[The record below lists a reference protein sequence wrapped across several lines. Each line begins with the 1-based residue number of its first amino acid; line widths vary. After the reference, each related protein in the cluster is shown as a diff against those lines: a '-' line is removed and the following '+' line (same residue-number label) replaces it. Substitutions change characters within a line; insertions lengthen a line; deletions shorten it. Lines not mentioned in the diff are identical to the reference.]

1 MAERLAASGDTKDLS
16 ALTGK
21 SNDPAVAKAVAEQF
35 GAFLMQQMMQQSD
48 GGALP
53 MASGVGGSTVSAMFA
68 TEMGRVAMSGDKLG
82 LADMLL
88 RSMEKKAAP
97 AAAAAG
103 SSQPAAVGSAQ
114 AAVAAAPSS
123 TPNTAAP
130 AAPPRVVPFAS
141 PAAAPAAS
149 RGAVAAAP
157 MGHGFSLAPYWRW
170 NGMRPPPGSTPAAPN
185 AVPSAAASSSAT
197 PSSAASAA
205 PVAATIVAHAPAPA
219 PSPAPAAAAQASR
232 TVPVFQGLAEPS
244 QRDAPLPA
252 PGSVPWPQTAGSTA
266 APQTHGAAAAPTDAT
281 ASSFVNRLAP
291 SLRQAAAQLG
301 VSPRVLLAQAALET
315 GWGRSVVGNNVFG
328 VKAGSSWS
336 GAVVTASTH
345 EVSNGQNVARDATF
359 RAYPSLAAAAQDYV
373 ALIADSGRYQHALG
387 AGDDVA
393 AYARGLA
400 AGGYATDGSY
410 AAKLQ
415 AVAASPAMTT
425 ALAALAAPASS
436 VQLASAQE

>member
-1 MAERLAASGDTKDLS
+1 M
-16 ALTGK
+16 
-21 SNDPAVAKAVAEQF
+21 
-35 GAFLMQQMMQQSD
+35 
-48 GGALP
+48 
-53 MASGVGGSTVSAMFA
+53 
-68 TEMGRVAMSGDKLG
+68 
-82 LADMLL
+82 
-88 RSMEKKAAP
+88 
-97 AAAAAG
+97 
-103 SSQPAAVGSAQ
+103 
-114 AAVAAAPSS
+114 
-123 TPNTAAP
+123 
-130 AAPPRVVPFAS
+130 
-141 PAAAPAAS
+141 
-149 RGAVAAAP
+149 
-157 MGHGFSLAPYWRW
+157 
-170 NGMRPPPGSTPAAPN
+170 
-185 AVPSAAASSSAT
+185 
-197 PSSAASAA
+197 
-205 PVAATIVAHAPAPA
+205 
-219 PSPAPAAAAQASR
+219 
-232 TVPVFQGLAEPS
+232 AEPS

-252 PGSVPWPQTAGSTA
+252 PGSVPWPQTAGGGP
-266 APQTHGAAAAPTDAT
+266 APQTHGAAATPTDAT

-393 AYARGLA
+393 AYAKGLA

-415 AVAASPAMTT
+415 AVAASPAMAT

>member
-21 SNDPAVAKAVAEQF
+21 SADPAVGKAVAEQF
-35 GAFLMQQMMQQSD
+35 GAFLMQQLMQQSD
-48 GGALP
+48 GGAMP
-53 MASGVGGSTVSAMFA
+53 MAKGVGGSTVSSMFA

-88 RSMEKKAAP
+88 RSMDKKAAS
-97 AAAAAG
+97 AAG
-103 SSQPAAVGSAQ
+103 ATGGTQPATGSAQ
-114 AAVAAAPSS
+114 AAGTVASPSPS
-123 TPNTAAP
+123 TATP
-130 AAPPRVVPFAS
+130 ATSPRVVPFAS
-141 PAAAPAAS
+141 PAAAPAPAAAK
-149 RGAVAAAP
+149 GAVAAAP
-157 MGHGFSLAPYWRW
+157 LGHGFSLAPYWRW
-170 NGMRPPPGSTPAAPN
+170 NGMRPPPGSTPAPSNAAP
-185 AVPSAAASSSAT
+185 SSAT
-197 PSSAASAA
+197 PPSAMPSSATSAA
-205 PVAATIVAHAPAPA
+205 PVAATIVARVPAHA
-219 PSPAPAAAAQASR
+219 PSPASAAAAQASG
-232 TVPVFQGLAEPS
+232 TVPVFQGMAEPS

-252 PGSVPWPQTAGSTA
+252 PGSIPWPQTAGGGA
-266 APQTHGAAAAPTDAT
+266 APPIHGAAATSTDAA

-393 AYARGLA
+393 AYAKGLA
-400 AGGYATDGSY
+400 AGGYATDDDG
-410 AAKLQ
+410 AGRADRARVVGATGLG
-415 AVAASPAMTT
+415 AGVRP
-425 ALAALAAPASS
+425 
-436 VQLASAQE
+436 